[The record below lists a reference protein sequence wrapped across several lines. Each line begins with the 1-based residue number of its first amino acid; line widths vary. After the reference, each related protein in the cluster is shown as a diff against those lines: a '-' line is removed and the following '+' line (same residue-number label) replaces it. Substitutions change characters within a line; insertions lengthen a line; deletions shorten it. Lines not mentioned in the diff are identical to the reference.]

1 MTFQESPATLPHRI
15 NSNRNTK
22 YWRTSWFV
30 HESWNV
36 MNYCRKEKGILLFSP
51 PKQRRQVN
59 LFSKTNNW
67 LAEARFPILSPDRKM
82 TITQM
87 LVAYGFTQIERVWR
101 KPLHLWDEFLLDS
114 NKLLGLSS
122 SFSWEKFGI
131 LTQRF
136 YENCLENSILGLF
149 LLEKSMIFLKGS
161 KSHQLPAPRFTWSR
175 NRSAA
180 ALSGRGPNKDP
191 GFLKKNLSF
200 SRDMLVSGRVMHQ
213 KRRLLQDLFV
223 VSWIEQK
230 KYCSHWMFDD
240 GFVLRCFESGFW
252 RASSDFGKVVIGA
265 LYFLK
270 CQVII
275 ITCSWHLHE
284 IAWMLATIPQGEV
297 NLTIANT

>member
-1 MTFQESPATLPHRI
+1 MGVSQIPMTFQESPATLPHRI

-67 LAEARFPILSPDRKM
+67 LAEVRFPILSPDRKM

-101 KPLHLWDEFLLDS
+101 KSLPSLGWKLLDMLENPLFVVGLRKS
-114 NKLLGLSS
+114 RLLGTKVHMVKEPKHCSS
-122 SFSWEKFGI
+122 I
-131 LTQRF
+131 R
-136 YENCLENSILGLF
+136 
-149 LLEKSMIFLKGS
+149 
-161 KSHQLPAPRFTWSR
+161 P
-175 NRSAA
+175 
-180 ALSGRGPNKDP
+180 GPPTRIQDFWRKT
-191 GFLKKNLSF
+191 LSF

-223 VSWIEQK
+223 VRLDWTK
-230 KYCSHWMFDD
+230 KI
-240 GFVLRCFESGFW
+240 L
-252 RASSDFGKVVIGA
+252 
-265 LYFLK
+265 
-270 CQVII
+270 
-275 ITCSWHLHE
+275 
-284 IAWMLATIPQGEV
+284 
-297 NLTIANT
+297 

>member
-1 MTFQESPATLPHRI
+1 MVRGIFDGGKSDSNDISRITCNFAHCI

-36 MNYCRKEKGILLFSP
+36 MNHCRKEKGILLFSP

-67 LAEARFPILSPDRKM
+67 LAEVRFPILSPDRKM

-87 LVAYGFTQIERVWR
+87 LGC
-101 KPLHLWDEFLLDS
+101 LWIYPDWTCLKKVTPIFGM
-114 NKLLGLSS
+114 KIVGL
-122 SFSWEKFGI
+122 KKIVGI
-131 LTQRF
+131 IP
-136 YENCLENSILGLF
+136 SLF
-149 LLEKSMIFLKGS
+149 LLLGFGRVGYS
-161 KSHQLPAPRFTWSR
+161 APRFTWSR

-213 KRRLLQDLFV
+213 KRSVLQDLFV
-223 VSWIEQK
+223 VCWIEQK
-230 KYCSHWMFDD
+230 HT
-240 GFVLRCFESGFW
+240 
-252 RASSDFGKVVIGA
+252 VVTGC
-265 LYFLK
+265 LMMDLF
-270 CQVII
+270 
-275 ITCSWHLHE
+275 
-284 IAWMLATIPQGEV
+284 
-297 NLTIANT
+297 